1 MKAHTD
7 FNDLAARSEYGREGV
22 FRQVVSAATKA
33 KESHE
38 QRHVQQGQ
46 GKEQVRTSAKQPERR
61 SARV

>member
-22 FRQVVSAATKA
+22 FRQVVSAAPKV
-33 KESHE
+33 KERHE

-46 GKEQVRTSAKQPERR
+46 GAGAHECEAT
-61 SARV
+61 